1 MKLKNVAVAVVA
13 LALAAGMTACGGS
26 ASSTAASST
35 SEAVSSSV
43 AASSEAAS
51 SEAASSEAETESASS
66 EAASSE
72 AVSTEE
78 AASADAATVTTVNA
92 GKLTMS
98 TNAAFP
104 PYEMTTDAG
113 DFEGIDIEVAGAIA
127 KKLGLELQVD
137 DMDFDAA
144 LLAAQNGKSD
154 MVMAGVT
161 VTDERLKVMDFSDTY
176 AEGIQSIIV
185 PEGSDIATADDLSGK
200 AIGTQRGTTGYLY
213 CTDDFGEENVIA
225 YDDGLTAVQ
234 ALNNGQV
241 DAVVIDNAPA
251 QEFVAANPGLK
262 ILDTAYAQ
270 EDYAIGVAKGNTQLL
285 DAINGALEELQA
297 DGTLQAIVDKYIT
310 AE

>member
-1 MKLKNVAVAVVA
+1 MKKLTA
-13 LALAAGMTACGGS
+13 LLMGTAMVLSLAACGGS
-26 ASSTAASST
+26 ASS
-35 SEAVSSSV
+35 

-51 SEAASSEAETESASS
+51 SEAASSEETS
-66 EAASSE
+66 EAASE
-72 AVSTEE
+72 ETTDE
-78 AASADAATVTTVNA
+78 AAALTTVNA

-104 PYEMTTDAG
+104 PYEMTTDSG
-113 DFEGIDIEVAGAIA
+113 DFEGIDIDVAAAIA
-127 KKLGLELQVD
+127 EKLGLELQVD

-144 LLAAQNGKSD
+144 LLAAQSGKSD
-154 MVMAGVT
+154 IVMAGVT
-161 VTDERLKVMDFSDTY
+161 VTDERQKVMDFSDTY

-185 PEGSDIATADDLSGK
+185 PEDSDIASADDLTGK
-200 AIGTQRGTTGYLY
+200 AIGTQRGTTGYIY
-213 CTDDFGEENVIA
+213 CTDDFGEDNVIA

-251 QEFVAANPGLK
+251 KSFVEANPGLK

-270 EDYAIGVAKGNTQLL
+270 EDYAIGVAKGNTALL

-297 DGTLQAIVDKYIT
+297 DGTLQAIVDKYIA

>member
-1 MKLKNVAVAVVA
+1 MKKLTA
-13 LALAAGMTACGGS
+13 LMLSSAMMLSLAACGGS
-26 ASSTAASST
+26 AST
-35 SEAVSSSV
+35 
-43 AASSEAAS
+43 
-51 SEAASSEAETESASS
+51 ETVSS

-78 AASADAATVTTVNA
+78 AASADAAALTTVNA

-104 PYEMTTDAG
+104 PYEMTTDTG

-185 PEGSDIATADDLSGK
+185 PEDSDIATADDLSGK
-200 AIGTQRGTTGYLY
+200 TIGTQRGTTGYLY

-225 YDDGLTAVQ
+225 YDNGLTAVQ

-285 DAINGALEELQA
+285 DAINGALEELQD

>member
-1 MKLKNVAVAVVA
+1 MKKLTA
-13 LALAAGMTACGGS
+13 LLLGTAMVLSLAACGGS
-26 ASSTAASST
+26 AST
-35 SEAVSSSV
+35 
-43 AASSEAAS
+43 ASSEAAS
-51 SEAASSEAETESASS
+51 SEAASSEETS

-72 AVSTEE
+72 AASEST
-78 AASADAATVTTVNA
+78 DAAELTTVTA

-104 PYEMTTDAG
+104 PYEMTADDG
-113 DFEGIDIEVAGAIA
+113 SFEGIDIDVAAAIA
-127 KKLGLELQVD
+127 DKLGLELQID

-144 LLAAQNGKSD
+144 LLATQNGKSD

-161 VTDERLKVMDFSDTY
+161 VTDERQKVMDFSDTY

-185 PEGSDIATADDLSGK
+185 PEDSDIASVDDLAGK
-200 AIGTQRGTTGYLY
+200 TIGTQRGTTGYIY
-213 CTDDFGEENVIA
+213 CTDDFGEDSVVA
-225 YDDGLTAVQ
+225 YDNGLTAVQ

-251 QEFVAANPGLK
+251 KEFVAANTGLK

-270 EDYAIGVAKGNTQLL
+270 EDYAIGVAKGNTALL

-297 DGTLQAIVDKYIT
+297 DGTLQSIVDKYIK

>member
-1 MKLKNVAVAVVA
+1 MKKITA
-13 LALAAGMTACGGS
+13 LMLSSAMMLSLAACGGS
-26 ASSTAASST
+26 ASTDT
-35 SEAVSSSV
+35 
-43 AASSEAAS
+43 ASSEAAS
-51 SEAASSEAETESASS
+51 SEAASSEAVSS
-66 EAASSE
+66 EAA
-72 AVSTEE
+72 STEE
-78 AASADAATVTTVNA
+78 AASSDAAELTTVTA

-104 PYEMTTDAG
+104 PYEMTTDTG

-127 KKLGLELQVD
+127 EKLGLELQVD

-154 MVMAGVT
+154 IVMAGVT
-161 VTDERLKVMDFSDTY
+161 VTDERQKVMDFSDTY

-185 PEGSDIATADDLSGK
+185 PEDSDIASADDLTGK
-200 AIGTQRGTTGYLY
+200 AIGTQRGTTGYIY
-213 CTDDFGEENVIA
+213 CTDDFGEDNVIA

-285 DAINGALEELQA
+285 DAINGALKELQD